1 MPIAIVD
8 DDISVRKALA
18 RVLSAHSFETEI
30 FGSAREFVTS
40 PHLRDFE
47 CLILDQH
54 MPDVTGLNLQIH
66 LRRIGVVIPTII
78 ITAYN
83 EIGLH
88 EKCIAAGAA
97 SFLVKP
103 IDSEILIDAIN
114 CVGVQIK
121 GNRPCS
127 EGAS

>member
-8 DDISVRKALA
+8 DDMSVRRALA
-18 RVLSAHSFETEI
+18 RVLSAHSFEVEI

-40 PHLRDFE
+40 PRLRNFE
-47 CLILDQH
+47 CLILDHH
-54 MPDVTGLNLQIH
+54 MPDVTGLKLQIH

-83 EIGLH
+83 EIGLQD
-88 EKCIAAGAA
+88 KCIAAGAA

-103 IDSEILIDAIN
+103 LDSEILIDAIN
-114 CVGVQIK
+114 CAGAQFK
-121 GNRPCS
+121 GSKSCF
-127 EGAS
+127 EGAP

>member
-8 DDISVRKALA
+8 DDTSVRKALA
-18 RVLSAHSFETEI
+18 RVLSAHSFEAEI

-40 PHLRDFE
+40 PRLRNFE

-66 LRRIGVVIPTII
+66 LHRIGVVIPTII
-78 ITAYN
+78 ITAFN
-83 EIGLH
+83 EIGLR
-88 EKCIAAGAA
+88 EKCMAAGAS

-114 CVGVQIK
+114 CASIQSK
-121 GNRPCS
+121 GKKCGFN
-127 EGAS
+127 GAP

>member
-18 RVLSAHSFETEI
+18 RVLSAHSFEAEI

-40 PHLRDFE
+40 PHLRNFE

-103 IDSEILIDAIN
+103 IEIEILIDAIN
-114 CVGVQIK
+114 CAGVQ
-121 GNRPCS
+121 
-127 EGAS
+127 

>member
-18 RVLSAHSFETEI
+18 RVLSAHSFEAEI

-40 PHLRDFE
+40 PHLRNFE

-66 LRRIGVVIPTII
+66 LRHIGVVIPTII
-78 ITAYN
+78 ITANN

-114 CVGVQIK
+114 CVGVQCK
-121 GNRPCS
+121 GDRPCS

>member
-8 DDISVRKALA
+8 DDVSVRKALA

-30 FGSAREFVTS
+30 FGSAREFITS
-40 PHLRDFE
+40 PRLRNFE

-54 MPDVTGLNLQIH
+54 MPGVTGLDLQNH
-66 LRRIGVVIPTII
+66 LHRMGIAIPTII

-83 EIGLH
+83 EIGLR
-88 EKCIAAGAA
+88 EKCIAAGAS

-114 CVGVQIK
+114 CASIQSK
-121 GNRPCS
+121 GNECGP
-127 EGAS
+127 EAAH